1 MLRRLINLP
10 FAVAGKA
17 ARAFQERED
26 AKVRAQYGETRD
38 PSEIGVASRAPDVG
52 EADAS
57 ARMDVADAKK
67 RKDVVFVDVRKS
79 AAGGIPGA
87 MHMPLDEVNVRVS
100 ELPPDRVVVV
110 YCEDGRESAR
120 AVAFFRERE
129 MEDTYWLG
137 GGLTAWRA
145 AR

>member
-17 ARAFQERED
+17 AKAFQERDDKKTRE
-26 AKVRAQYGETRD
+26 KYGEARD
-38 PSEIGVASRAPDVG
+38 PGEIGVASRAPEVDA
-52 EADAS
+52 ADET
-57 ARMDVADAKK
+57 ARIDVADAKQ
-67 RKDVVFVDVRKS
+67 RDVVYVDVRRS
-79 AAGGIPGA
+79 PEGGIAGA
-87 MHMPLDEVNVRVS
+87 MHMPLDEVSVRVS
-100 ELPPDRVVVV
+100 ELPPDRVVVA

-120 AVAFFRERE
+120 AVAFFRERG

-137 GGLTAWRA
+137 GGLGAWRA

>member
-26 AKVRAQYGETRD
+26 AKTRAQYGETRD
-38 PSEIGVASRAPDVG
+38 PADIGVASSAPDVAA
-52 EADAS
+52 ADDS
-57 ARMDVADAKK
+57 ARIDVADAK
-67 RKDVVFVDVRKS
+67 RRDVVFVDVRKS

-87 MHMPLDEVNVRVS
+87 MHMPLDEIGIRVS

-110 YCEDGRESAR
+110 YCEDGRDSAR

-129 MEDTYWLG
+129 MEDTFWLG
-137 GGLTAWRA
+137 GGLAAWRA